1 MPKPESGPRPPHPS
15 PSDVSMRDLL
25 ASCVA
30 AAAVSTP
37 PKWPTA
43 VEAPAVTGVAAAT
56 VAEASTIATGPV
68 PRPRRDAA

>member
-1 MPKPESGPRPPHPS
+1 MPHPS

-37 PKWPTA
+37 PKWPA
-43 VEAPAVTGVAAAT
+43 LVETR
-56 VAEASTIATGPV
+56 
-68 PRPRRDAA
+68 PRPAARAEVPARATDARAA

>member
-1 MPKPESGPRPPHPS
+1 MPHPS

-37 PKWPTA
+37 PKWPA
-43 VEAPAVTGVAAAT
+43 LVEARPRPAVQAPARATDARAA
-56 VAEASTIATGPV
+56 
-68 PRPRRDAA
+68 